1 MTESIKKTPDE
12 WRKQLNPEQYHV
24 TREKGTERPFT
35 GAYYKHSEIGTYCC
49 VCCGA
54 DLYSSE
60 TKFESGSGWPSFWAP
75 VTEDSLKVEADE
87 TFGMV
92 RHELLCANCD
102 AHLGHVFPDGPLPT
116 GARHC
121 INSAS
126 LSFKAKESK

>member
-12 WRKQLNPEQYHV
+12 WRKQLSPEQYHV

-54 DLYSSE
+54 GLYSSE

-75 VTEDSLKVEADE
+75 VTDDSLKVDSDE
-87 TFGMV
+87 SFGMV
-92 RHELLCANCD
+92 RHELLRPSRPC
-102 AHLGHVFPDGPLPT
+102 V
-116 GARHC
+116 
-121 INSAS
+121 S
-126 LSFKAKESK
+126 